1 MKIRNK
7 KFIYLISPNKIINNL
22 FYNNLNLVLKSKKV
36 TFFQLRLK
44 KGNIKKKVLIA
55 KRILKICKKN
65 NVKLIINDN
74 PYLATK
80 VDADGCHLGQND
92 MDISKAKKILKNKI
106 IGVTCHNSIK
116 LAKYASSNGA
126 NYIAVEAFYKTRTK
140 KVIHKADIKTLNKIK
155 KSVKIPVVAIGG
167 INHKNY
173 KKLLLNKADF
183 LAISGYVWN
192 NKKFKPHQAIEN
204 LI

>member
-1 MKIRNK
+1 MKISNK
-7 KFIYLISPNKIINNL
+7 KFIYLISPNKIINDL
-22 FYNNLNLVLKSKKV
+22 FYKELNLVLKSKKV

-44 KGNIKKKVLIA
+44 KERINKKIIIA

-80 VDADGCHLGQND
+80 VNADGCHLGQNH
-92 MDISKAKKILKNKI
+92 MNISKAKKILKNKI
-106 IGVTCHNSIK
+106 IGITCHNSIK

-126 NYIAVEAFYKTRTK
+126 NYIALGAFYKTKTK
-140 KVIHKADIKTLNKIK
+140 KVIHKASFKTLNKIK

-183 LAISGYVWN
+183 LAISGYIWI
-192 NKKFKPHQAIEN
+192 NKKFKPPQAIKN

>member
-44 KGNIKKKVLIA
+44 KGSIKKKILIA

-80 VDADGCHLGQND
+80 VNADGCHLGQHD
-92 MDISKAKKILKNKI
+92 MDISEAKKILKNKI

-126 NYIAVEAFYKTRTK
+126 NYIALGAFYKTKTK
-140 KVIHKADIKTLNKIK
+140 KVIHKASFKTLNKIK

-167 INHKNY
+167 INRKNY

-183 LAISGYVWN
+183 LAISGYIWN
-192 NKKFKPHQAIEN
+192 NKKFKPHQAIKN